1 MAQINPTTALPAAR
15 LAIGA
20 GAYAFPDLTGKVFG
34 LDMADNHSAVFMGRL
49 FAVRDIVL
57 GVGALASTG
66 EARALWW
73 RLGILADAADATA
86 GYLGLKAGAPKLG
99 MIMSTAAALSAIG
112 MGLAAARST

>member
-1 MAQINPTTALPAAR
+1 MAQINPSTALPAAR

-34 LDMADNHSAVFMGRL
+34 LNMTGNHEAVFMGRL

-57 GVGALASTG
+57 GLGALTSTG

-73 RLGILADAADATA
+73 RLGILTDAADAAT
-86 GYLGLKAGAPKLG
+86 GYLGLKAGGPKRG
-99 MIMSTAAALSAIG
+99 MIMSTIAAVSAVG
-112 MGLAAARST
+112 MGVAAARSA